1 MSLSIIVLAAG
12 KGSRMASSK
21 PKVLHEVG
29 NYPML
34 FHILDTVSSFKNS
47 FVNIVIS
54 HSFLDYKDLI
64 ISKYNKVTFSIQSQQ
79 KGTADAVKSSL
90 TNIKKNPTDYTI
102 VLCGDT
108 PLISKKTIEKSL
120 NKLVKN
126 NLDLCVISMK
136 PENKKNSYGKLKFK
150 ENKLIGIIEQ
160 SEIKKQDHKDICNSG
175 IMIFKTKRLIE
186 NLKLVNN
193 NNKKKEYFLTDLV
206 DIFYKQNFS
215 IDHYVCNFNETLG
228 VNNLIDLSR
237 VNNEFQKIK
246 RRSFLSKGVIM
257 EAPDT
262 VYFSYDT
269 KIAKNVII
277 QPNVYFGPEVEIK
290 DNVVLRSFSYLDNVK
305 VSQNVLIGPYARIR
319 DGVNIKK
326 NSKIGNFVEI
336 KKSNV
341 DENVKISHLS
351 YIGDSTINS
360 FSNVGAGAITCN
372 YDGKRKNKTI
382 IGKNCFIG
390 SNTSLVAPLKIK
402 NGSIIGAGT
411 VVNKDVPNE
420 TVVYRKSELIKKDKK
435 K

>member
-1 MSLSIIVLAAG
+1 
-12 KGSRMASSK
+12 MASSK

-54 HSFLDYKDLI
+54 HSLLDYKDLI

-193 NNKKKEYFLTDLV
+193 NNRKKEYFLTDLV

-246 RRSFLSKGVIM
+246 RRSFLSRELSWK
-257 EAPDT
+257 
-262 VYFSYDT
+262 
-269 KIAKNVII
+269 
-277 QPNVYFGPEVEIK
+277 
-290 DNVVLRSFSYLDNVK
+290 L
-305 VSQNVLIGPYARIR
+305 LI
-319 DGVNIKK
+319 
-326 NSKIGNFVEI
+326 
-336 KKSNV
+336 
-341 DENVKISHLS
+341 L
-351 YIGDSTINS
+351 
-360 FSNVGAGAITCN
+360 
-372 YDGKRKNKTI
+372 
-382 IGKNCFIG
+382 
-390 SNTSLVAPLKIK
+390 LL
-402 NGSIIGAGT
+402 
-411 VVNKDVPNE
+411 
-420 TVVYRKSELIKKDKK
+420 
-435 K
+435 